1 MPNNN
6 TSPKDRVRMA
16 LNHVEPDRV
25 PIDLGGTVTSIH
37 IEAYKELTKYIGI
50 EEKYFSLIEY
60 VGRTA
65 YISDKILEKFNV
77 DTRYIYPSPP
87 IPAEINLPPGG
98 RLIPEYIDV
107 WGIKRRFVGYYYDIV
122 PDGGPLLNANTTE
135 DIKAFKW
142 PRAEDLG
149 FNLEYMISQ
158 AESLAS
164 TDYAIGFSYYIYG
177 PFAFCMRLR
186 GFQKFLAD
194 LILRPEIAVTIMDH
208 VTNIMIEVIEKYIK
222 PIGKYLDF
230 IFFGDDLGLQLAP
243 MISSQLFRRFIKPK
257 YRRYVDAFKN
267 ASKAKV
273 ILHSDGAISPLIDDM
288 IEAGIEGINPVQVS
302 AKGMDSK
309 QLKER
314 FGKKLIFWGG
324 IDTQSVLPFGTPE
337 DVRNEVRTRIK
348 HLAPGGGYILA
359 TVHNIQPGVPPENIV
374 AMFDEAVK
382 FGYRFYSHNG
392 SE

>member
-37 IEAYKELTKYIGI
+37 IEAYKELTKYLGI

-87 IPAEINLPPGG
+87 IPAESSP
-98 RLIPEYIDV
+98 RPEYTDV

-122 PDGGPLLNANTTE
+122 PDGSPLLNANSTDDVE
-135 DIKAFKW
+135 AFKW

-149 FNLEYMISQ
+149 FNLEYMVSQ
-158 AESLAS
+158 AERLSY
-164 TDYAIGFSYYIYG
+164 TDYAIGFSYYIVG
-177 PFAFCMRLR
+177 PFAFSMRLR
-186 GFQKFLAD
+186 GYQKFLAD
-194 LILRPEIAVTIMDH
+194 LILRPEIAESIMNH
-208 VTNIMIEVIEKYIK
+208 VTNIMIDVIEKYVK
-222 PIGKYLDF
+222 PIGKYLNF
-230 IFFGDDLGLQLAP
+230 IFFGDDLGLQHAP
-243 MISSQLFRRFIKPK
+243 MISPQLFRRFIKPK

-273 ILHSDGAISPLIDDM
+273 ILHSDGAISPLINDM

-302 AKGMDSK
+302 AKDMDSK

-324 IDTQSVLPFGTPE
+324 IDTQHILPYGTPE

-348 HLAPGGGYILA
+348 HLAPGGGYIL
-359 TVHNIQPGVPPENIV
+359 TSVHNIQPDVPPENIV

-382 FGYRFYSHNG
+382 FGYMFYSHKI

>member
-37 IEAYKELTKYIGI
+37 IEAYKELTKYLGI

-122 PDGGPLLNANTTE
+122 PDGSPLLNANTTE
-135 DIKAFKW
+135 DIEAFKW

-243 MISSQLFRRFIKPK
+243 MISPQLFRRFIKPK

-314 FGKKLIFWGG
+314 FSKKLIFWGG

-374 AMFDEAVK
+374 AIFDEAVK

-392 SE
+392 S

>member
-1 MPNNN
+1 
-6 TSPKDRVRMA
+6 
-16 LNHVEPDRV
+16 
-25 PIDLGGTVTSIH
+25 
-37 IEAYKELTKYIGI
+37 
-50 EEKYFSLIEY
+50 
-60 VGRTA
+60 
-65 YISDKILEKFNV
+65 
-77 DTRYIYPSPP
+77 
-87 IPAEINLPPGG
+87 
-98 RLIPEYIDV
+98 
-107 WGIKRRFVGYYYDIV
+107 
-122 PDGGPLLNANTTE
+122 
-135 DIKAFKW
+135 
-142 PRAEDLG
+142 
-149 FNLEYMISQ
+149 
-158 AESLAS
+158 
-164 TDYAIGFSYYIYG
+164 
-177 PFAFCMRLR
+177 
-186 GFQKFLAD
+186 
-194 LILRPEIAVTIMDH
+194 
-208 VTNIMIEVIEKYIK
+208 MIEVIEKYIK

-337 DVRNEVRTRIK
+337 DVRNEVRTRIR

>member
-6 TSPKDRVRMA
+6 ISSKDRVKMA
-16 LNHVEPDRV
+16 LNYVEPDRV

-37 IEAYKELTKYIGI
+37 IEAYKELTKYLGI

-65 YISDKILEKFNV
+65 CISDKILERFNV
-77 DTRYIYPSPP
+77 DTRYVYPSPP
-87 IPAEINLPPGG
+87 IPAEISLPPAG
-98 RLIPEYIDV
+98 RLIAEYTDV

-122 PDGGPLLNANTTE
+122 PDGSPLLNANNTDDVE
-135 DIKAFKW
+135 AFKW

-194 LILRPEIAVTIMDH
+194 LILRPEIAESIMNH
-208 VTNIMIEVIEKYIK
+208 VTNIMIDVIEKYIK

-243 MISSQLFRRFIKPK
+243 MISPELFRRFIKPK
-257 YRRYVDAFKN
+257 YRRYVEASKN
-267 ASKAKV
+267 ASRAKI
-273 ILHSDGAISPLIDDM
+273 ILHSDGAISPLIDDL

-337 DVRNEVRTRIK
+337 DVRNEVRMRIK

-359 TVHNIQPGVPPENIV
+359 SVHNIQPGVPPENIV
-374 AMFDEAVK
+374 AMFNEAVN
-382 FGYRFYSHNG
+382 FGYKFYSHKN

>member
-6 TSPKDRVRMA
+6 ISSKDRVKMA
-16 LNHVEPDRV
+16 LNYVEPDRV

-37 IEAYKELTKYIGI
+37 IEAYKELTKYLGI

-65 YISDKILEKFNV
+65 CISDKILERFNV
-77 DTRYIYPSPP
+77 DTRYVYPSPP
-87 IPAEINLPPGG
+87 IPAEISLPPAG
-98 RLIPEYIDV
+98 RLIAEYTDV

-122 PDGGPLLNANTTE
+122 PDGSPLLNANNTDDVE
-135 DIKAFKW
+135 AFKW

-194 LILRPEIAVTIMDH
+194 LILRPEIAESIMNH
-208 VTNIMIEVIEKYIK
+208 VTNIMIDVIEKYIK

-243 MISSQLFRRFIKPK
+243 MISPELFRRFIKPK
-257 YRRYVDAFKN
+257 YRRYVEAFKN
-267 ASKAKV
+267 ASRAKI
-273 ILHSDGAISPLIDDM
+273 ILHSDGAISPLIDDL

-337 DVRNEVRTRIK
+337 DVRNEVRMRIK

-359 TVHNIQPGVPPENIV
+359 SVHNIQPGVPPENIV
-374 AMFDEAVK
+374 AMFNEAVN
-382 FGYRFYSHNG
+382 FGYKFYSHKN

>member
-122 PDGGPLLNANTTE
+122 PDGSPLLNANTTE

-243 MISSQLFRRFIKPK
+243 MISLQLFRRFIKPK